1 MANLERVYTIP
12 LKKVF
17 LKRHVRRGKY
27 AMDELRTFAMRHM
40 KGAEVKIGTGLS
52 RFILAHGIKH
62 PPRFVKVTAIKDE
75 AGVVRLNLFGERP
88 AERAAEKKAEAPKA
102 GGVERG
108 EAPSKPAHAHEKP
121 KSEAEKKAEKE
132 VVKSEVKK

>member
-27 AMDELRTFAMRHM
+27 AIDELRAFGLRHM
-40 KGAEVKIGTGLS
+40 KAAEVKIGTGLS

-75 AGVVRLNLFGERP
+75 AGVAWLNLFGERP
-88 AERAAEKKAEAPKA
+88 DDKLVAKKAEAPKK
-102 GGVERG
+102 E
-108 EAPSKPAHAHEKP
+108 EAHKHEHKAEKP
-121 KSEAEKKAEKE
+121 LNEAEKKAAKE
-132 VVKSEVKK
+132 AIKAEVKK